1 MRDYEKLIATAI
13 HGKLKEKIKGK
24 VFVEV
29 NEDDELFV
37 KITSYGDLRF
47 EKKFPNFSDRFM
59 NGFTT
64 DYAVYEVEKD
74 FKKFIM
80 RNYFL

>member
-1 MRDYEKLIATAI
+1 MRDYEKLFVTAV

-24 VFVEV
+24 IYVEV
-29 NEDDELFV
+29 NEEDELFI
-37 KITSYGDLRF
+37 KITCYGDLKYESRF
-47 EKKFPNFSDRFM
+47 VNFSDKFIH
-59 NGFTT
+59 GWTA
-64 DYAVYEVEKD
+64 DYAVYEITKE